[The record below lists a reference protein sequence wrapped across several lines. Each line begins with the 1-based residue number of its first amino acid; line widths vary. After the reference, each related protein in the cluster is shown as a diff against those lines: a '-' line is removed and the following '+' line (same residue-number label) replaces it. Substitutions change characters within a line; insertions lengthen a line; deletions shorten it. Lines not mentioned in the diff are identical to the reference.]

1 MLQQNEVQR
10 KKKRLYGFTL
20 VELLV
25 VMLVVGI
32 LMAIAI
38 PSYFSVTA
46 DARKTNFCSSL
57 AEIEKALQMYA
68 VRHSGEYPDTIS
80 ASTILTND
88 YFSKIPKNPY
98 TNTTMIPDATFN
110 ETKAGSW
117 TYERTDVFHYKI
129 TATPLCETSTT
140 SGT

>member
-1 MLQQNEVQR
+1 MLKRSEAQEE
-10 KKKRLYGFTL
+10 KKRWYGFTL

-68 VRHSGEYPDTIS
+68 VRHNGEYPDTIS
-80 ASTILTND
+80 EGTILNSE
-88 YFSKIPKNPY
+88 YFSKTPKNPY
-98 TNTTMIPDATFN
+98 TNKLMMPDTTFD

-117 TYERTDVFHYKI
+117 IYTSTNNFSYKI
-129 TATPLCETSTT
+129 TATPDCTTSTT

>member
-32 LMAIAI
+32 LMAIAV

-68 VRHSGEYPDTIS
+68 VRHNGEYPQNIDEN
-80 ASTILTND
+80 TILNND

-98 TNTTMIPDATFN
+98 TNQLMKPATTFSEA
-110 ETKAGSW
+110 KAGSW
-117 TYERTDVFHYKI
+117 TYARPDVFHYTI

>member
-1 MLQQNEVQR
+1 MLTQTEAQKE
-10 KKKRLYGFTL
+10 KKRWYGFTL

-32 LMAIAI
+32 LMAIAV

-68 VRHSGEYPDTIS
+68 VRHNGVYPDTIS
-80 ASTILTND
+80 EDTILKSE

-98 TNTTMIPDATFN
+98 TNQLMEPKSGSG
-110 ETKAGSW
+110 EGSW
-117 TYERTDVFHYKI
+117 TYTLNSDFSYTI
-129 TATPLCETSTT
+129 TSTPDCTTSTT